1 MLRFEPMGTGQFGTN
16 QIVPNCPVPIG
27 LKIFKKTLTQNPS
40 FARMIVWI
48 QKNEKSLEKGCVKME
63 KNKETKSV
71 KGNIINAENPCG
83 STQAHTRYF
92 KQPKRKTN

>member
-1 MLRFEPMGTGQFGTN
+1 MFHESNRAKLPRPHW
-16 QIVPNCPVPIG
+16 
-27 LKIFKKTLTQNPS
+27 LKNFQKILTQNPS

-63 KNKETKSV
+63 ENKETKSV